1 MNKGKNAEEKK
12 TRSLRIMNMHIP
24 YHILMVIWSFI
35 SIFPLWF
42 LVINTFKVK
51 KEIYLNFFGLPQKW
65 TLENYESLLG
75 SRDFFVYFRNSF
87 LVVVVSLSMILFVG
101 SLCAYALAHWRTKT
115 SRGVYYF
122 FVIGMMLPIK
132 IATIRLL
139 QIMKALNTLNTLFC
153 LFPVYIAMGL
163 PTAVFILTEFIHGL
177 PRELYEAGYM
187 DGASRFRIWYRIV
200 LPLTR
205 PALATVAIYN
215 LVPIWNDLW
224 FPLIFIIKESS
235 KTVLLAVTRL
245 QGQYTTDWPKL
256 LTVLTLS
263 SLPVIAL
270 YLAMSQSFI
279 KGLTAGA
286 VKG

>member
-163 PTAVFILTEFIHGL
+163 PTAVFILTEFIQ
-177 PRELYEAGYM
+177 R
-187 DGASRFRIWYRIV
+187 
-200 LPLTR
+200 R
-205 PALATVAIYN
+205 PKKIL
-215 LVPIWNDLW
+215 
-224 FPLIFIIKESS
+224 
-235 KTVLLAVTRL
+235 
-245 QGQYTTDWPKL
+245 
-256 LTVLTLS
+256 
-263 SLPVIAL
+263 
-270 YLAMSQSFI
+270 
-279 KGLTAGA
+279 
-286 VKG
+286 

>member
-1 MNKGKNAEEKK
+1 
-12 TRSLRIMNMHIP
+12 MNMHIP
-24 YHILMVIWSFI
+24 YHIVMIIWSFI

-42 LVINTFKVK
+42 LFINTFKVK
-51 KEIYLNFFGLPQKW
+51 KEIYINFFGLPQKW
-65 TLENYESLLG
+65 TLENYQALVSN
-75 SRDFFVYFRNSF
+75 SDFFVYFRNSF
-87 LVVVVSLSMILFVG
+87 LVVVVSLFMILLVG
-101 SLCAYALAHWRTKT
+101 SLAAYALAHWRTKT
-115 SRGVYYF
+115 SRGVYFF

-177 PRELYEAGYM
+177 PGELYEAGYM
-187 DGASRFRIWYRIV
+187 DGAGRFKIWYRIV
-200 LPLTR
+200 VPLIR

-224 FPLIFIIKESS
+224 FPLIFITKESS

-245 QGQYTTDWPKL
+245 QGQYSTDWPK
-256 LTVLTLS
+256 VLTILALS
-263 SLPVIAL
+263 ALPVIVL
-270 YLAMSQSFI
+270 YLCMSKSFI

>member
-1 MNKGKNAEEKK
+1 MAKEKK

-24 YHILMVIWSFI
+24 YHIIMVIWSFI
-35 SIFPLWF
+35 AMFPMWF
-42 LVINTFKVK
+42 LFINTFKVK
-51 KEIYLNFFGLPQKW
+51 KEIYTNFFGLPSKW
-65 TLENYESLLG
+65 TLANYQALTTNS
-75 SRDFFVYFRNSF
+75 DFFGYFRNST
-87 LVVVVSLSMILFVG
+87 LVVIVSLFMILFLG
-101 SLCAYALAHWRTKT
+101 SLCAFALAHWRTKT
-115 SRGVYYF
+115 SRGIYFF

-139 QIMKALNTLNTLFC
+139 QIMKALNALNTLFS
-153 LFPVYIAMGL
+153 LYPVYIAMGL

-177 PRELYEAGYM
+177 PGELYEAGYM
-187 DGASRFRIWYRIV
+187 DGAGRFRIYYRIV
-200 LPLTR
+200 LPLIR

-224 FPLIFIIKESS
+224 FPLIFITKESQ

-245 QGQYTTDWPKL
+245 QGQYSTDWPK
-256 LTVLTLS
+256 VLTILAMS
-263 SLPVIAL
+263 ALPVIIL
-270 YLAMSQSFI
+270 YLAFSKQFV

>member
-1 MNKGKNAEEKK
+1 MQKEKK
-12 TRSLRIMNMHIP
+12 TKSLRIMNMHIP
-24 YHILMVIWSFI
+24 YHILMIIWSFVAL
-35 SIFPLWF
+35 FPMWF
-42 LVINTFKVK
+42 LIINTFKVK
-51 KEIYLNFFGLPQKW
+51 KEIYTNFFGLPKKW
-65 TLENYESLLG
+65 TLENYQALMQNS
-75 SRDFFVYFRNSF
+75 DFFAYFRNSF
-87 LVVVVSLSMILFVG
+87 LVVVVSLFMILLLG
-101 SLCAYALAHWRTKT
+101 SLCAFALAHWRTKT
-115 SRGVYYF
+115 SRAVYFF

-139 QIMKALNTLNTLFC
+139 QIMKALNTLNSLYS

-177 PRELYEAGYM
+177 PGELYEAGYI
-187 DGASRFRIWYRIV
+187 DGAGRFRIWYQIV
-200 LPLTR
+200 VPLIK

-224 FPLIFIIKESS
+224 FPLIFITKESS

-245 QGQYTTDWPKL
+245 QGQYTTDWPKV
-256 LTVLTLS
+256 LTILTLS
-263 SLPVIAL
+263 ALPVILL
-270 YLAMSQSFI
+270 YLTMSQSFI